1 MFRLN
6 KVLTYLSDI
15 IKERLFKPVI
25 GFINDLKSV
34 ITGCLLV
41 MKVNLL
47 TIMGLLTT
55 SDHYKLIK
63 TIQNG
68 CNSEQNNVCTPTNQY
83 TLTGLD
89 KTHSMLANVS
99 PLSDDDELSI
109 ISESESKVRSLVNK
123 SGIHLTV
130 TEPNTHDLEALS
142 GGWRWFGL
150 TRLQRSD
157 MSDPKITI
165 VFPTPLHANI
175 TNDNCKSVINVNET
189 YKQGSGIIL
198 VIKHESLMINKTI
211 IRNSIGL
218 DGTIITT
225 KYDRMLFQPCLTN
238 LICNKK
244 YFIKTLQ

>member
-1 MFRLN
+1 
-6 KVLTYLSDI
+6 
-15 IKERLFKPVI
+15 
-25 GFINDLKSV
+25 
-34 ITGCLLV
+34 
-41 MKVNLL
+41 
-47 TIMGLLTT
+47 MGLLTT

-157 MSDPKITI
+157 MSDPKTTI